1 MAVPGLNSA
10 VNWRHT
16 LLTSLKFTELVP
28 GVQIIEHGRKI
39 NEEKKLGE
47 TREGKW
53 EDSLALAPVFPP
65 FFPVVFP
72 AYDVTHSTI

>member
-28 GVQIIEHGRKI
+28 GVQIIEHGKKI
-39 NEEKKLGE
+39 HEEKK
-47 TREGKW
+47 
-53 EDSLALAPVFPP
+53 
-65 FFPVVFP
+65 
-72 AYDVTHSTI
+72 